1 MSKPDDLM
9 FDSRIRDRLLRN
21 QTLSSARVQ
30 SHLDALPDLE
40 GEYELMR
47 EVPQPAVTPPRSES
61 TEEPIVFDGIRRL
74 QALAGVGGSG
84 SASAAS
90 APSSLDHRGYGSSPS
105 HAGTAPASGVVS
117 SGVPSLQ
124 SALSGSMDSE
134 ISGVGAGAVSAALGA
149 MAAEAAGVSRYG
161 LGAPAPAAPPPAAP
175 PAAAVPE
182 PPSSPLHVGMSA
194 SFQEPEPSTPVT
206 LRSEP
211 DASTASGAG
220 GLAAEALDD
229 DDDDDIDD
237 DDIDD
242 DDIDDDDDLSG
253 DASEEDPA

>member
-21 QTLSSARVQ
+21 QTLSSAQVQ

-74 QALAGVGGSG
+74 QALAGVAGSS

-90 APSSLDHRGYGSSPS
+90 ASSSLDHRSYGTSPS

-161 LGAPAPAAPPPAAP
+161 LGAPPPAAP
-175 PAAAVPE
+175 PRAEPPAAPMPE
-182 PPSSPLHVGMSA
+182 PPSTPLHLGMS
-194 SFQEPEPSTPVT
+194 SFQEPEPPTPVT

-211 DASTASGAG
+211 DASTASVAG
-220 GLAAEALDD
+220 DVAAEAL
-229 DDDDDIDD
+229 DDDIDD

-242 DDIDDDDDLSG
+242 DDVDDDDDDLSG
-253 DASEEDPA
+253 DPSEEEPE